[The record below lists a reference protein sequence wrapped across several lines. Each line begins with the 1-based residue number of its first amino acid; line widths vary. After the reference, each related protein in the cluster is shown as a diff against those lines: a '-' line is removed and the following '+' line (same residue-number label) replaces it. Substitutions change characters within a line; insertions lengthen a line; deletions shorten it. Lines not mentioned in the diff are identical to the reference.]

1 MCVCVC
7 VCVRVLLCVYI
18 CVYLCVGFCV
28 SLCHCDLVALGA
40 QESPFAVGG
49 QDSLFYFVCA

>member
-1 MCVCVC
+1 MCVC